1 MSPWYALLMV
11 AGIGASAVMWRRI
24 QGDRPALLAAY
35 FGGLVGALVG
45 AKVGFVVAELP
56 WLLQR
61 PDAWHEV
68 LYGKTILG
76 GLFGGYAGVE
86 LGKKIVGHREAT
98 GDVFARIIPVGL
110 VAGRLGCALHG
121 CCLGTQVREHWW
133 AMHDAEGVPRVPST
147 VIEALFHLACTAT
160 AWRLERRGVLR
171 GQLFHAYLVAYGLFR
186 FVTEFWRDTPRFGF
200 GLSPYQLLA
209 VALAAFA
216 AWRFRV
222 RALAPRASS

>member
-1 MSPWYALLMV
+1 
-11 AGIGASAVMWRRI
+11 
-24 QGDRPALLAAY
+24 
-35 FGGLVGALVG
+35 
-45 AKVGFVVAELP
+45 
-56 WLLQR
+56 
-61 PDAWHEV
+61 
-68 LYGKTILG
+68 
-76 GLFGGYAGVE
+76 
-86 LGKKIVGHREAT
+86 
-98 GDVFARIIPVGL
+98 
-110 VAGRLGCALHG
+110 
-121 CCLGTQVREHWW
+121 
-133 AMHDAEGVPRVPST
+133 MHDAEGVPRVPST

-171 GQLFHAYLVAYGLFR
+171 GQLFHAYLIAYGLFR